1 MFRILPDFAVASFIS
16 HSLVFDEKRRSYTC
30 SPAPQTKLNETK
42 FWASPSAKQH
52 RNPCSRPLAVYQD
65 LSTRH
70 DWPVERATSSNP
82 SILLGAQ
89 NKDLCAHVCDA
100 GYTPVKLMMAI
111 S

>member
-1 MFRILPDFAVASFIS
+1 MIG
-16 HSLVFDEKRRSYTC
+16 
-30 SPAPQTKLNETK
+30 
-42 FWASPSAKQH
+42 
-52 RNPCSRPLAVYQD
+52 
-65 LSTRH
+65 H

-82 SILLGAQ
+82 SIPLGAQ